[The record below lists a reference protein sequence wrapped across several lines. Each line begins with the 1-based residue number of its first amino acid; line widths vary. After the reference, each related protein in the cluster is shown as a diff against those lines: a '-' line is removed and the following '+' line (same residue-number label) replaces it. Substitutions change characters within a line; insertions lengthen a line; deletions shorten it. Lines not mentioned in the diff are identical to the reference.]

1 MDVSTNQNPR
11 KPRRPG
17 RAAVA
22 PRARSVASFPPVW
35 RRDARVLVLGSMPGT
50 ASLRAGRYYAHPRNH
65 FWGIL
70 GACLGFSA
78 DAPYAARLAALRRAG
93 VALWDVARRCRRRG
107 SLDADIEGRSV
118 EANDVAGLLAHCPR
132 LHTVLFNGHAPE
144 VLFRRHVLPRL
155 GVRAAGLRLA
165 TMPSTSP
172 AHAALRAE
180 AKLRVWRAALADAG
194 VGLAYGLSRRTR

>member
-11 KPRRPG
+11 KRRRPG
-17 RAAVA
+17 RAAETLA
-22 PRARSVASFPPVW
+22 HSVASFPPVW

-65 FWGIL
+65 FWGVME
-70 GACLGFSA
+70 ACLGFPA
-78 DAPYAARLAALRRAG
+78 DLPYAARLTALRRAG

-107 SLDADIEGRSV
+107 SLDAAIEGRSV
-118 EANDVAGLLAHCPR
+118 EANDVAGLLARCPR
-132 LHTVLFNGHAPE
+132 LHTVLFNGQAPAA
-144 VLFRRHVLPRL
+144 LFRRHVLPRL

-180 AKLRVWRAALADAG
+180 AKLRAWRAALADAG
-194 VGLAYGLSRRTR
+194 VGLTYGLSRRTR